1 MSETE
6 RGNRDDSSEA
16 TSTEHRQP
24 ERRFH
29 SRFLPSRWKRLNLNH
44 RQSLAR
50 EPPTLVLEVVMWT
63 HLTLSPSEQLSRFV

>member
-6 RGNRDDSSEA
+6 RGNRDDSSDA

-29 SRFLPSRWKRLNLNH
+29 SRLPARWKRLNLNH

-63 HLTLSPSEQLSRFV
+63 HLTLSRSEQLSRFV